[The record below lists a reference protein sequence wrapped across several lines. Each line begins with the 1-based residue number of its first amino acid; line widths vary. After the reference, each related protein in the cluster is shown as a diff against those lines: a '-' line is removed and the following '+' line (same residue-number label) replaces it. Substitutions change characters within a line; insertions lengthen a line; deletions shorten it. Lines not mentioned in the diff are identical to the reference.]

1 MLKHTANDC
10 IVLLCL
16 IALLIPVISSISLCV
31 LFEVVTR
38 LMPCFV
44 FVEFPT
50 GYPRI
55 LLHPKLKS
63 VEKGLSTV
71 MQCEASG
78 DPEPS
83 IMWLKDMMPVDL
95 SDPRIQLLD
104 NGEDQEELI

>member
-1 MLKHTANDC
+1 MP
-10 IVLLCL
+10 LLC
-16 IALLIPVISSISLCV
+16 
-31 LFEVVTR
+31 
-38 LMPCFV
+38 
-44 FVEFPT
+44 VEFPT

-78 DPEPS
+78 DPEPT

-95 SDPRIQLLD
+95 SDPRIQLME
-104 NGEDQEELI
+104 NGEGDHEQLRSVGWFNVGLCPDGKR

>member
-1 MLKHTANDC
+1 MLC
-10 IVLLCL
+10 
-16 IALLIPVISSISLCV
+16 
-31 LFEVVTR
+31 
-38 LMPCFV
+38 
-44 FVEFPT
+44 VEFPT

-78 DPEPS
+78 DPEPT

-95 SDPRIQLLD
+95 SDPRIQLME
-104 NGEDQEELI
+104 NGKGDHEQLRSVV